1 MLSFR
6 KKIPNCQ
13 CSNIFLI
20 TCKEGQK
27 WLMKLRVHNLKERKL
42 KVMLT
47 ILFEDKK
54 MVNFKMWTNGIFAIK
69 DLMGL
74 SRQAIIWHIDHW
86 WEKCVLLLMFT
97 SFCCFGTDFDSEGR
111 QPVLRKFHTI
121 FIRFFYQTIGNI

>member
-13 CSNIFLI
+13 CYNIFLI

-74 SRQAIIWHIDHW
+74 SRQAIIWHIDH
-86 WEKCVLLLMFT
+86 
-97 SFCCFGTDFDSEGR
+97 
-111 QPVLRKFHTI
+111 
-121 FIRFFYQTIGNI
+121 